1 MIGSMITASFAA
13 SRLLK
18 WGTNLHEH
26 RMRECKKTA
35 TGNPKVIAEFVLIIM
50 EYAASRSEN
59 DIDDKV
65 VEQIRALL
73 DPDGDGKI

>member
-1 MIGSMITASFAA
+1 MKFPKWK
-13 SRLLK
+13 LL
-18 WGTNLHEH
+18 
-26 RMRECKKTA
+26 RMVPKLA